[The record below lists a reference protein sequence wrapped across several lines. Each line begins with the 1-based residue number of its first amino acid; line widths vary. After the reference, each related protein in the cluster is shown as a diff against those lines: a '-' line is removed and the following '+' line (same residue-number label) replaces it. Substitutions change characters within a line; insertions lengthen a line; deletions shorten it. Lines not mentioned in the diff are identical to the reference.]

1 MRAITVLFSC
11 LLVTAE
17 TAMSLEE
24 PEFEVLSRKSGY
36 QVRQYPAYLV
46 AEVDVKGTLRST
58 GNQAFQM
65 LAGYIFGNNEA
76 GQKMAM
82 TAPVTSTKVADEVN
96 PQATDAYTYAFVME
110 RAFTMETLPSPDDPR
125 VTLREMEPRT
135 MAVRSYSGRW
145 TEQRWQDKTET
156 LLDALRADGLEPV
169 GRPIFA
175 RYDPPFMPW
184 FLRRNEVMVEIE
196 GHATR

>member
-1 MRAITVLFSC
+1 MRAITVLFSS

-24 PEFEVLSRKSGY
+24 PEFDVLSRKTGY

-76 GQKMAM
+76 EQKMAM
-82 TAPVTSTKVADEVN
+82 TAPVTSTKVVDEVN
-96 PQATDAYTYAFVME
+96 PQATDACTYAFVME

-125 VTLREMEPRT
+125 VTLREMKPRT

-145 TEQRWQDKTET
+145 TEQRWQDQTET

-196 GHATR
+196 DHATR